1 MRRNVQGTV
10 TLYAIIRS
18 DGSVGDVRV
27 LQGVD
32 DRLDAYARAALTHW
46 RFQPATKNGNA
57 VDLEAVV
64 AIPFRVSRTRSGL
77 SMLQCCSRRPLW
89 LLQRPLRY

>member
-1 MRRNVQGTV
+1 VQGTV
-10 TLYAIIRS
+10 TLSAIIRS

-32 DRLDAYARAALTHW
+32 DQLDAYARAALTHW
-46 RFQPATKNGNA
+46 RFEPATKNGNA

-64 AIPFRVSRTRSGL
+64 AIPFRVSRTK
-77 SMLQCCSRRPLW
+77 PAF
-89 LLQRPLRY
+89 

>member
-1 MRRNVQGTV
+1 MAGLPYAPAGV
-10 TLYAIIRS
+10 TLQPMPEQRFSTVETVA
-18 DGSVGDVRV
+18 DGSVGEVRV
-27 LQGVD
+27 LRGVD

-64 AIPFRVSRTRSGL
+64 AIPFRVSRTKSGF
-77 SMLQCCSRRPLW
+77 
-89 LLQRPLRY
+89 